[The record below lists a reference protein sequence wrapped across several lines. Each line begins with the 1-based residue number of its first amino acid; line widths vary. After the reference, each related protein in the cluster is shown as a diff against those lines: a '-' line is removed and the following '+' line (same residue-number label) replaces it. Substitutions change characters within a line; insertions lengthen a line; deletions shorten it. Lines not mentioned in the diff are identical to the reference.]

1 MNEHLTPGDLTA
13 FLDGR
18 LPQRRVPDVVEHL
31 RHCPN
36 CASSARG
43 SEPAMRAA
51 ERLAWQLAADADE
64 HPPVETTLTAYV
76 DGTLSGDDA
85 AAAEAHLEVCARCRE
100 DVDDLRAIAS
110 TSRRRPRRSWLPGAV
125 AAAALLAIVATL
137 LLLRR
142 EPGRPASPPVTAT
155 TVERPATHTAAT
167 QTAPPSPVPALP
179 RYERPEW
186 RAAVDEALRT
196 GALPMPAVLAG
207 LRVAPDVL
215 RTPGERA
222 AEGRLAPVSTVV
234 ETTRPRFTWTPAGG
248 ATYLVSVFDDD
259 TLVAESGVLSEPA
272 WQPERDLPRGRT
284 VQWEVEVRGGDGGV
298 RSLPA
303 PPAPPALFR
312 VLDAAAHAELQRARA
327 AHGGDP
333 LLLGVLYARSGL
345 RDDAARELRRVRT
358 EQGQQ
363 LLRSV
368 EQWPR

>member
-18 LPQRRVPDVVEHL
+18 LPPRRVPDVVEHL
-31 RHCPN
+31 RHCPH
-36 CASSARG
+36 CSSSARG
-43 SEPAMRAA
+43 SELAARAA
-51 ERLAWQLAADADE
+51 GRLAWQLAADGDE

-76 DGTLSGDDA
+76 DGTLSEDDA

-100 DVDDLRAIAS
+100 DVEDLQAIAS
-110 TSRRRPRRSWLPGAV
+110 TLRQRPRRSWFPSAV

-137 LLLRR
+137 VLLRR
-142 EPGRPASPPVTAT
+142 APVPLPPVTAT
-155 TVERPATHTAAT
+155 AVAHPATHTAAT
-167 QTAPPSPVPALP
+167 QTAATQ
-179 RYERPEW
+179 YERPEW

-196 GALPMPAVLAG
+196 GALPMPAALAG

-215 RTPGERA
+215 RTPGERE
-222 AEGRLAPVSTVV
+222 AEERLQPVRTVV
-234 ETTRPRFTWTPAGG
+234 ETTRPRFTWTPAEG

-284 VQWEVEVRGGDGGV
+284 VQWEVEIRGGDGSV
-298 RSLPA
+298 RNLPA

-327 AHGGDP
+327 EYGDDP

-345 RDDAARELRRVRT
+345 REDAARELRRVRT
-358 EQGQQ
+358 EQGRR